1 MSAHLIFLFLFQSGL
16 AFAFSYFITRILLG
30 GNEGTARESM
40 LAGMRKIRLVVAAF
54 AIILPLA
61 MFVAYLK
68 SLPEGKSLSLAVWPA
83 VWIFMILAAVILALS
98 LAMARKP
105 DAPASHD

>member
-30 GNEGTARESM
+30 GNEGSSRESM
-40 LAGMRKIRLVVAAF
+40 LTGIRKIRLVVAAF
-54 AIILPLA
+54 TVILPLA
-61 MFVAYLK
+61 MFFAYMK

-83 VWIFMILAAVILALS
+83 VWIFMILAAVILALTM
-98 LAMARKP
+98 AMRSKP
-105 DAPASHD
+105 AGPSEP